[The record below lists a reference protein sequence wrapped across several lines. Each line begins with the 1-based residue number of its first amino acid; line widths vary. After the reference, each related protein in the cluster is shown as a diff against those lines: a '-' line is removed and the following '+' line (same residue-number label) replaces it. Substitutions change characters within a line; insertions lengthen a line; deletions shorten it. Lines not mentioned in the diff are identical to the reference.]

1 MFAKFRLPRKINL
14 GRFKIAAPCALR
26 IGSTYAGLFR
36 SLPLGL
42 LAL

>member
-1 MFAKFRLPRKINL
+1 MFAKFRLPRNINF
-14 GRFKIAAPCALR
+14 GRFKTAAPCALR
-26 IGSTYAGLFR
+26 IGSTDAGLAR